1 MVDPAA
7 PVVRFAP
14 SPTGLLHVGNVRAA
28 LFNWLFANRHGGTFI
43 LRQDDTDR
51 ARSEPEYETAIERDL
66 RWLGLDWARKE
77 KQSERLA
84 HYDAAR
90 DKLIAAGRLYA
101 CYETPEELEFKRK
114 RLLAQGR
121 PPVYDRAAL
130 KLSDADRARLEGEGR
145 RPHWRFKLAA
155 EEVRW
160 DDLVRG
166 PQHIDE
172 ASQSD
177 PVLVRADGSY
187 LYSFTS
193 VVDDIAFA
201 ITHVIRGED
210 HVTNSGAQIQMFRAL
225 GAGEPVFA
233 HLPLLVD
240 ATGGGLSKRTGS
252 LSVCELRERG
262 IEALAVSALLARLG
276 TADPVEPVTSLD
288 TLVATVDFA
297 RVGRAAARFSEDEL
311 AHLSAR
317 TLHLLPYPAVRERLP
332 PGVGEALW
340 FAVRGNLGTLADAA
354 AWAEV
359 VGRSARARARGPCLS
374 RGGRGALAGRAM
386 ERRHLEGMDGSA
398 VGRDQAQGPRAVPS
412 AQARADGARDRPGDG
427 GTPAVDRPGEG
438 CGPPQRAD
446 GMKNA
451 ARPSA
456 RNRIAA
462 TARTILS
469 GRRLAMASPNSTT
482 GALTSSMP
490 KVVPAVTRT
499 SALKRAASAT
509 VASCVLSPISTRKN
523 ETSVATKAPAWR
535 AACGPSSALSG
546 IRHQPAITMKVAPRI
561 QRIVPAPI
569 QPATAAPIQAA
580 SAWLASVAKSIPRM
594 MGIGLR

>member
-1 MVDPAA
+1 
-7 PVVRFAP
+7 
-14 SPTGLLHVGNVRAA
+14 LLHVGNVRAA
-28 LFNWLFANRHGGTFI
+28 LFNWLFAKRHGGTFI
-43 LRQDDTDR
+43 LRLDDTDR
-51 ARSEPEYETAIERDL
+51 ARSKPEYEAAIERDL

-77 KQSERLA
+77 KQSERLQ

-90 DKLIAAGRLYA
+90 DKLIAVGRLYA

-160 DDLVRG
+160 NDPVRG

-210 HVTNSGAQIQMFRAL
+210 HVTNSGAQIQIFRAL
-225 GAGEPVFA
+225 GAGEPTFA

-252 LSVCELRERG
+252 LSVGELRERG

-288 TLVATVDFA
+288 GLPY
-297 RVGRAAARFSEDEL
+297 AAVRD
-311 AHLSAR
+311 R
-317 TLHLLPYPAVRERLP
+317 LLPN
-332 PGVGEALW
+332 VGEDLW
-340 FAVRGNLGTLADAA
+340 LAVRGNLTTLADAGTWADIVNGSLVPVLEDPSFLEEA
-354 AWAEV
+354 AARLPAEPWTDATWKEWTGLV
-359 VGRSARARARGPCLS
+359 SAATKRK
-374 RGGRGALAGRAM
+374 GRALFHPLRLALTARETGPEM
-386 ERRHLEGMDGSA
+386 AKLLPLI
-398 VGRDQAQGPRAVPS
+398 GRAKA
-412 AQARADGARDRPGDG
+412 
-427 GTPAVDRPGEG
+427 
-438 CGPPQRAD
+438 
-446 GMKNA
+446 A
-451 ARPSA
+451 ARL
-456 RNRIAA
+456 RGQ
-462 TARTILS
+462 TA
-469 GRRLAMASPNSTT
+469 
-482 GALTSSMP
+482 
-490 KVVPAVTRT
+490 
-499 SALKRAASAT
+499 
-509 VASCVLSPISTRKN
+509 
-523 ETSVATKAPAWR
+523 
-535 AACGPSSALSG
+535 
-546 IRHQPAITMKVAPRI
+546 
-561 QRIVPAPI
+561 
-569 QPATAAPIQAA
+569 
-580 SAWLASVAKSIPRM
+580 
-594 MGIGLR
+594 